1 LQIRCTTSFS
11 KRLLVI
17 SPVGAVVG
25 IEESLREVPVV
36 KRHVRGDVISHKL
49 VDQVFVKLHALEWN
63 LRKGVDYKM

>member
-1 LQIRCTTSFS
+1 
-11 KRLLVI
+11 
-17 SPVGAVVG
+17 VGAVVG